1 MTCTHAPAHDP
12 EIARLTK
19 CVQSLPM
26 DVRRTYTLRKV
37 YDLSYPEIVA
47 RLNLTVAEVENLLVQ
62 AVLTSQESSDA
73 KDGTA
78 S

>member
-1 MTCTHAPAHDP
+1 
-12 EIARLTK
+12 
-19 CVQSLPM
+19 M